1 MIKILNFGG
10 RVVNNYVLVTKK
22 GLIVI
27 DTGYE
32 RGFKRFSK
40 KLSEFGF
47 SFSDIAHIFI
57 THIHD
62 DHVGFLKDLF
72 DATKAPVIL
81 HREAVERL
89 KEGKHRF
96 IGGCSTK
103 LALLFCRAM
112 ALVGKGKHEFPPVD
126 LSNRAN
132 IANNN
137 PKYFYSMGLPAE
149 IIMLPGHTADSIG
162 LLLEGD
168 KLFCGDAAMN
178 NFPSIARQIIWI
190 ENLKNYQQS
199 WDVMINSGAKIIFPG
214 HGNPFPVEDLI
225 RYRHFMDGKRL
236 YPLN

>member
-47 SFSDIAHIFI
+47 SFSDIACIFI

-96 IGGCSTK
+96 IGGC
-103 LALLFCRAM
+103 
-112 ALVGKGKHEFPPVD
+112 
-126 LSNRAN
+126 
-132 IANNN
+132 
-137 PKYFYSMGLPAE
+137 
-149 IIMLPGHTADSIG
+149 
-162 LLLEGD
+162 
-168 KLFCGDAAMN
+168 
-178 NFPSIARQIIWI
+178 
-190 ENLKNYQQS
+190 
-199 WDVMINSGAKIIFPG
+199 
-214 HGNPFPVEDLI
+214 
-225 RYRHFMDGKRL
+225 
-236 YPLN
+236 